1 MKKQFKSVFIVI
13 LFVLWTAFSSI
24 LSGAV
29 EPQSS
34 YSEAIKEF
42 EKFVEEQ
49 MTLDNAPGL
58 SVGFKK
64 GDFIWTKGFGFSD
77 LENKVPAK
85 PENSYRL
92 ASITKTITAIA
103 VLQLVEAGKIDLD
116 AEVQTYVPYFPKK
129 KWPVTVR
136 LLLGHIGGISHYKN
150 YDVEGHIKVHK
161 NTKEALAIF
170 QDFDLVA
177 EPGTK
182 YNYSSYGFNLL
193 GAVIEEA
200 SGQSYGAYIKKHIFD
215 PLGME
220 NSRMDDPEDL
230 ISNRVSGYRLIKS
243 EVKNSEFVNVSSR
256 FAGGGTRSTVVDL
269 LRYTKGIIEG
279 KLLKRQTWKLVFTS
293 MATREGRF
301 TGYGMGWGVRP
312 WQGHFRVSHGGSQ
325 PETRTHLLIFP
336 EENFSI
342 AVASNLEGL
351 NLTPY
356 VRRLA
361 ELVLEEDLDSLAY
374 VSDTAEQ
381 VIYDNCAQVFSYGM
395 SSLDWHGTHISKD
408 ETELAEAFSY
418 FNKYVDKKSL
428 KKDFKET
435 KKKIEEGLHPASKQ
449 ALIKVGSFMA
459 YALKESLGEEKLQI
473 YYQSGPLAFF
483 SDYIKISKNW
493 PSSRKNYKFPK
504 SFAKLISGWEKDW
517 TVTYTDY
524 VRNLLIT
531 VNTDFDELGSK
542 LKRTFSGVDL
552 YPDFSRDMERAGYYH
567 LWKDE
572 IQNSFKIFNLN
583 RELYPNSPLALSNLA
598 GAYIWTANVDEARKL
613 FKKAFALNPD
623 HPSVSLNEFRYLGRR
638 LENAKK
644 MKEIFALAE
653 IALELYPKNA
663 ELHKEVA
670 DIYLEA
676 GQNEKAGIFYKKALE
691 LDPKLEE
698 AKRKL
703 EELGKEKKKLT

>member
-13 LFVLWTAFSSI
+13 LFVLWTALSST
-24 LSGAV
+24 LPGAV

-49 MTLDNAPGL
+49 MALDKAPGL

-64 GDFIWTKGFGFSD
+64 GDFIWTKGFGFSN

-85 PENSYRL
+85 AATSYRL

-116 AEVQTYVPYFPKK
+116 AEVQTYVPYFPEK

-170 QDFDLVA
+170 QDFDLIA

-193 GAVIEEA
+193 GAVIEGA

-230 ISNRVSGYRLIKS
+230 ISNRVSGYRLIKG

-312 WQGHFRVSHGGSQ
+312 WRGHFRVSHGGSQ

-361 ELVLEEDLDSLAY
+361 ELMLEEDLDSLAY

-395 SSLDWHGTHISKD
+395 SSLDWHGTHISND

-504 SFAKLISGWEKDW
+504 SLVKLISGWEKDW

-552 YPDFSRDMERAGYYH
+552 YPDFSRDMERAGYYY

-572 IQNSFKIFNLN
+572 IPNSLKIFNLN
-583 RELYPNSPLALSNLA
+583 RELYPNSPLPLSNLA
-598 GAYIWTANVDEARKL
+598 ATYIWTGNVEEARKL
-613 FKKAFALNPD
+613 FKKAFTLNPD

-663 ELHKEVA
+663 ELHKEIA

-703 EELGKEKKKLT
+703 EELGKEKKNLT

>member
-1 MKKQFKSVFIVI
+1 MKKQFQSVFIVI
-13 LFVLWTAFSSI
+13 LFVLWTTFGSI
-24 LSGAV
+24 LSHAAD
-29 EPQSS
+29 PQSS
-34 YSEAIKEF
+34 YFEAIKEF
-42 EKFVEEQ
+42 EKFVKEQ
-49 MTLDNAPGL
+49 MALDKAPGL
-58 SVGFKK
+58 SVGFMK
-64 GDFIWTKGFGFSD
+64 GDFTWTKGFGFSD

-85 PENSYRL
+85 PESSYRL

-150 YDVEGHIKVHK
+150 YDLEGHIKVHK

-193 GAVIEEA
+193 GAVLEGA
-200 SGQSYGAYIKKHIFD
+200 SGQSYGDYIKKHIFE

-230 ISNRVSGYRLIKS
+230 ISNRVSGYRLVKG
-243 EVKNSEFVNVSSR
+243 EVKNSEFVDVSSR

-269 LRYTKGIIEG
+269 LRYAKGIIEG
-279 KLLKRQTWKLVFTS
+279 KLLKRQTWKLLFTS
-293 MATREGRF
+293 MATSDGRF

-312 WQGHFRVSHGGSQ
+312 WRGHFQVSHSGSQ
-325 PETRTHLLIFP
+325 PETRTYILIFP

-342 AVASNLEGL
+342 AVASNLEGV

-361 ELVLEEDLDSLAY
+361 ELVLEEDFDSLAY
-374 VSDTAEQ
+374 ASDTAEQ
-381 VIYDNCAQVFSYGM
+381 VIYDNCVQVFSYGM

-408 ETELAEAFSY
+408 EMELTAAFSY
-418 FNKYVDKKSL
+418 FNEYVDKKSL

-435 KKKIEEGLHPASKQ
+435 KKKIEDGFHPVSKQ
-449 ALIKVGSFMA
+449 ALIKVGSFIA
-459 YALKESLGEEKLQI
+459 SALRESLGEEKLQI
-473 YYQSGPLAFF
+473 YHKSGPLAFF
-483 SDYIKISKNW
+483 SDYIEISNKW
-493 PSSRKNYKFPK
+493 PSHKKNYRFTK
-504 SFAKLISGWEKDW
+504 SFAKLISSWEKDW
-517 TVTYTDY
+517 KAAYTDY

-531 VNTDFDELGSK
+531 VNTDFDELGPE
-542 LKRTFSGVDL
+542 LKRTFSGTGL
-552 YPDFSRDMERAGYYH
+552 YPDFSRDMERAGYYY

-572 IQNSFKIFNLN
+572 IKDSLKIFNLS
-583 RELYPNSPLALSNLA
+583 RELYPNSPLPLSNLA
-598 GAYIWTANVDEARKL
+598 GAYIWTAKVDEARKL
-613 FKKAFALNPD
+613 FKQAFALNPD

-638 LENAKK
+638 LED
-644 MKEIFALAE
+644 KEKTKETFALLE

-663 ELHKEVA
+663 ELHEEIA

-676 GQNEKAGIFYKKALE
+676 GQKEKAGIFYKKALE

-698 AKRKL
+698 AKSKL
-703 EELGKEKKKLT
+703 EELEKEKKE